1 MRRFEFVGGT
11 SAKFWTCA
19 VDGEVF
25 TIVYGRLGT
34 DGQRK
39 EKTFDTAAEAQK
51 EHDKKVAEKLKEGY
65 VEVDAGDIPAK
76 GAGAPKGAAA
86 ASTKVLTLPP
96 RPGQSDAADVVAV
109 VDPALVA
116 AAATAT
122 DAVVRAVSGRSWR
135 RQLAAKEA
143 RRALRRAAGVDL
155 KTAAPLAAAI
165 DRACVA
171 VLASP
176 SLSLS
181 TTFGLLEILPVQA
194 FTAALQR
201 WQAPTGPAAP
211 ALRVLLAVR
220 SSLDDDELAFRVGR
234 ALTDRDVSDDDAT
247 RRLTALRPFMD
258 AQLARTG
265 SSMPKLLASLGSEGD
280 VVVARRCARLAA

>member
-65 VEVDAGDIPAK
+65 VEVDAGDVPAK
-76 GAGAPKGAAA
+76 SQSGPKGAAA

-96 RPGQSDAADVVAV
+96 RAGQTNVVAV
-109 VDPALVA
+109 VDPTLVA

-122 DAVVRAVSGRSWR
+122 DAVVRAVAGRSWR

-143 RRALRRAAGVDL
+143 RRALRRAAGVDF

-165 DRACVA
+165 DRACAA
-171 VLASP
+171 VVASP

-194 FTAALQR
+194 FAAALQR
-201 WQAPTGPAAP
+201 WQSPTGPAAP

-220 SSLDDDELAFRVGR
+220 AGLDDDELAFRVGR
-234 ALTDRDVSDDDAT
+234 ALTDRDVSDDDAS

-265 SSMPKLLASLGSEGD
+265 STLPKLLASLGSEGD
-280 VVVARRCARLAA
+280 AVVARRCARLAA

>member
-65 VEVDAGDIPAK
+65 VEVDADDVPANSSN
-76 GAGAPKGAAA
+76 GPKGAAA

-96 RPGQSDAADVVAV
+96 RPGQTRVVAA

-143 RRALRRAAGVDL
+143 RRALRRAVGADT

-181 TTFGLLEILPVQA
+181 TTFGLLEILPAPA
-194 FTAALQR
+194 FAAALQR
-201 WQAPTGPAAP
+201 WQSPTGPAAP

-220 SSLDDDELAFRVGR
+220 AGLADDELAFRVGR
-234 ALTDRDVSDDDAT
+234 ALTDRDISDDDAT

-258 AQLARTG
+258 AQLARAG
-265 SSMPKLLASLGSEGD
+265 STLPKLLASLGIEGD
-280 VVVARRCARLAA
+280 AVVSRRCARLAA